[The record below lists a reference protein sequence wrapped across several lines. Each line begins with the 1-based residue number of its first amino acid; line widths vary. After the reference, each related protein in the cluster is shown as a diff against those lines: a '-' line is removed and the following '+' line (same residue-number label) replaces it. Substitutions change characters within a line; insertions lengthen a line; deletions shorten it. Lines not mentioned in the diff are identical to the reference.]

1 MSKNKAEWAGSIMAA
16 CIGGGLAG
24 CAVAPA
30 TAPSTAAV
38 PAPTG
43 AAAGPTAAAHTA
55 APVHPSAATAA
66 HSEADFV
73 SAQTANLQP
82 YFSQLYRGGERNAV
96 LNFDRLGVAALVNH
110 EYDIARK
117 AFDQSILRIDAFRTG
132 GSDLKAA
139 KSKFQEEASKD
150 FKGEPY
156 ERGMVFYY
164 RGLVYLHDGDFS
176 NAGASFARV
185 NVEDSQAEGQ
195 QYQADYASMKLL
207 NAWALKCQG
216 DQSTS
221 ADLYSQAT
229 QMRADLSGVDYRQPS
244 LLIIETGLGPR
255 KVGKGQYGEKL
266 SWEDGG
272 DDTSTPQVAL
282 NGSSLGT
289 PALAESLMF
298 QASTRGGRPVEYLL
312 AGKAQFKDIAKTTAD
327 VSAGVS
333 VGALQVANIQAATGQ
348 YNQALASDYV
358 AMGAAVFSMF
368 SKLAENSA
376 KPAAD
381 TRSWESIPGSI
392 WLETPTSTSTSAA
405 GLSGISVTESG
416 DTRQPDLTG
425 QSGSCSVA
433 WVRTSPVPPPHAD
446 KVEKI
451 DSTAE
456 AKARLKSFQGQL
468 PSVFEVAQ

>member
-1 MSKNKAEWAGSIMAA
+1 MQRNKAEWASGLLAA

-24 CAVAPA
+24 CAVTPVATPA
-30 TAPSTAAV
+30 Y
-38 PAPTG
+38 G
-43 AAAGPTAAAHTA
+43 
-55 APVHPSAATAA
+55 
-66 HSEADFV
+66 EADFV
-73 SAQTANLQP
+73 GSQPASLQP
-82 YFSQLYRGGERNAV
+82 YFSQLYREGERNAV

-110 EYDIARK
+110 QYDIAKR
-117 AFDQSILRIDAFRTG
+117 AFDQSILRIDAFRTA

-139 KSKFQEEASKD
+139 KSTFQEEASKD

-156 ERGMVFYY
+156 ERGMAFYY
-164 RGLVYLHDGDFS
+164 RGLLYFHDGDFS

-185 NVEDSQAEGQ
+185 NVEDSQAEGE

-221 ADLYSQAT
+221 PDLYSQAT
-229 QMRADLSGVDYRQPS
+229 RMRAELSGIDYRESS

-255 KVGKGQYGEKL
+255 KVGRGQYSEKL

-272 DDTSTPQVAL
+272 DDTSMPEV
-282 NGSSLGT
+282 SLSGT
-289 PALAESLMF
+289 SLASPVLAESLMY

-312 AGKAQFKDIAKTTAD
+312 AGKAQFKDVANTTAA

-333 VGALQVANIQAATGQ
+333 AGAMQVANIQAATGQ
-348 YNQALASDYV
+348 YNQALSSAYV
-358 AMGAAVFSMF
+358 AIGAAVFSMF
-368 SKLAENSA
+368 SKMAANSA

-381 TRSWESIPGSI
+381 TRGWESIPGSL
-392 WLETPTSTSTSAA
+392 WLETPPTSSTTG
-405 GLSGISVTESG
+405 GLSGIAVTESG
-416 DTRQPDLTG
+416 STHQPDLIG
-425 QSGSCSVA
+425 QSGACSVA
-433 WVRTSPVPPPHAD
+433 WVRTSSVPPPHAD

-456 AKARLKSFQGQL
+456 ARARLKSFQAQL
-468 PSVFEVAQ
+468 PSLFAGAQ